1 MKQAKISRNYNIP
14 RPYTKSNWS
23 KHLKCVNENIPNV
36 VKPKNVSINICVS
49 YSLIFIFFKY
59 YQKCLHYLIF

>member
-49 YSLIFIFFKY
+49 YS
-59 YQKCLHYLIF
+59 